1 MNRTA
6 TKTTT
11 IDWYQLDCLIS
22 GDLRKLENHFG
33 RGLDSRFPISPDAQH
48 RIVDGKVQI
57 QKWLAALQHLR
68 NDAARKATPE
78 LVQEWM
84 QLRRQMVMRG
94 PFGIRFSLVPHRTRH
109 YELDH

>member
-11 IDWYQLDCLIS
+11 IDWYKLDCLIS
-22 GDLRKLENHFG
+22 GDLRKLENHFE
-33 RGLDSRFPISPDAQH
+33 RGLDSRFPISPEAQH
-48 RIVDGKVQI
+48 RVATGKMQI

-68 NDAARKATPE
+68 NDAARNTTPE

-84 QLRRQMVMRG
+84 QLRQQMVMKG
-94 PFGIRFSLVPHRTRH
+94 PFGIRLSLVPHRTRH

>member
-6 TKTTT
+6 PPTTT

-22 GDLRKLENHFG
+22 RDIRKLEEHSR
-33 RGLDSRFPISPDAQH
+33 RGLDSRFPISPDARH
-48 RIVDGKVQI
+48 RVVTGKVQI

-68 NDAARKATPE
+68 NDAARNTTPE
-78 LVQEWM
+78 LIQEWM
-84 QLRRQMVMRG
+84 QLRQQMVMKG